1 MTTRSC
7 LRPLAAAA
15 GLLVLVGAASCG
27 GSGSGSGSAS
37 GVDTSPA
44 KVSGPLQV
52 YAYEDGFTPGYVKS
66 FKQEYPKV
74 QLETQAFQSSTEALT
89 KLRTGAVSPDVI
101 NTCVDEN
108 AAEEVKLGVFR
119 PLDVSKIPN
128 WKDID
133 PALKKLP
140 GVMSGGKVYVIPV
153 DAGDGGIQYDPRHV
167 KPAPTSWKDL
177 FDPRYAGEASIEDNP
192 VTAID
197 AGALALGIEDPLHM
211 TEAQLQQVKQF
222 LIQHKSQFRTWWQSD
237 TDEEQLYKTGE
248 IWISSGYRDD
258 SFVVSKSGVPNDFVL
273 PKEGSLEWTCGYG
286 ISAHAHN
293 LNAAYAMLNWY
304 AGVAAETYEAKT
316 WHYRIAN
323 VKARAAL
330 PQSVLA
336 ASGNNQKL
344 THPIPASEP
353 ANYTEWVQVWQEVK
367 AG

>member
-15 GLLVLVGAASCG
+15 GLLALVGAAACG
-27 GSGSGSGSAS
+27 GSGSAAS
-37 GVDTSPA
+37 IDTSPA
-44 KVSGPLQV
+44 KVSGPLKV
-52 YAYEDGFTPGYVKS
+52 YAYEDGFTPGYVAS
-66 FKQEYPKV
+66 FKAEYPNV
-74 QLETQAFQSSTEALT
+74 QLQTQAFQSSTEALT

-108 AAEEVKLGVFR
+108 AAEEVRLGVFR

-140 GVMSGGKVYVIPV
+140 GVESGGKVYVIPV

-330 PQSVLA
+330 PQAVLA